1 MNRETFDAWL
11 RAYGRA
17 WEEGDADAA
26 AALFAPDA
34 AYHETPFATPMVG
47 RAAIYEYWRAGAG
60 QSQRDVQFNFT
71 ILNLSERTGLAHWTA
86 SFLRLPSGRP
96 VRLDGILAATFDD
109 EGRCS
114 LFREWWH
121 RQEG

>member
-1 MNRETFDAWL
+1 MNPETFDTWL

-26 AALFAPDA
+26 AALFTADA
-34 AYHETPFATPMVG
+34 VYHETPFDPPMVG
-47 RAAIYEYWRAGAG
+47 RAAIYDYWRAGAG
-60 QSQRDVQFNFT
+60 ESQRDVDFAYT
-71 ILNLSERTGLAHWTA
+71 ILAWSPPSGLAHWTA
-86 SFLRLPSGRP
+86 SFLRFPSGRV
-96 VRLDGILAATFDD
+96 VRLDGILAAIFDE

-121 RQEG
+121 RQEA